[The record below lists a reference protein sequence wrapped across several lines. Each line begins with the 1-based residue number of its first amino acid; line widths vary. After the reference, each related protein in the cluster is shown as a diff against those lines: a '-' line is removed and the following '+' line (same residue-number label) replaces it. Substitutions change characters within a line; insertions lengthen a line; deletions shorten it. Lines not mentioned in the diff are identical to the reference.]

1 VWFSEW
7 TENKLGMLNGSRPL
21 PFAVDTS
28 SRELSIKRGQTAEIP
43 LTVSAKDPVN
53 LKMIA
58 SSTFTPTGN
67 FGNSSY
73 SFSQDSFPLN
83 TGETKGITF
92 LVTPSADLENGD
104 YTLMIGAEN
113 NELSYLQSI
122 KVHLS

>member
-21 PFAVDTS
+21 PFVVDTS

>member
-1 VWFSEW
+1 
-7 TENKLGMLNGSRPL
+7 MLNGSRPL
-21 PFAVDTS
+21 PFVVDTS

-83 TGETKGITF
+83 TGETKDITF
-92 LVTPSADLENGD
+92 LVTPSEDLENGD
-104 YTLMIGAEN
+104 YTLMVGAEN
-113 NELSYLQSI
+113 NDLSYLQSI
-122 KVHLS
+122 KMHIS